1 MDGATRRKWIGQSV
15 NRVEDPGLI
24 TGRGG
29 YIDDIRLPRMLHA
42 AAVHSPFPHARVGR
56 IDAEA
61 ARRLPGV
68 VAVVTG
74 QESLPLIGTLPPGPM
89 GERTPYPA
97 ICTDKVRHIG
107 EIVAVVA
114 ATDRYIAEDAAALIE
129 VDYEP
134 LDAVTDIASA
144 IAPGAPLVHE
154 TMGCNILYD
163 KDWTFGDVEGDF
175 AGAEHV
181 VRDHLRWRRSS
192 AQPIETP
199 GAIVDFN
206 PVSQEM
212 TIWTNEKAWPQRQF
226 ELSDLFK
233 IQSNKLHLVPV
244 PAGGS
249 FGSKDEMFKVV
260 AIAGLLAKVCG
271 RPVKYL
277 EDRVENLLNADCDGP
292 DREYDVEMALMND
305 GTIRSMRIFVADD
318 FGAYFQRGTGHH
330 GNALSQ
336 LQGPYLITSCSYRL
350 QCVVT
355 NKNQQGAYRGFG
367 AGEANW
373 MLERMVDLAAR
384 ELKIDPAEIRRR
396 NFINKDQFPFKSL
409 TGNVY
414 DSGDYHAVLDK
425 ALQLSH
431 YSEWREKQKQLR
443 AEGAHIGIGIVSC
456 QLRSVFSPSENWIM
470 NDDYMDHIKKGN
482 SSSPESITLS
492 VDVFGKLTA
501 TLYSFAFWGNSPGT
515 VVAQM
520 VADEFDVKPDEVSV
534 VYASP
539 MGAMPAVGPGGSRL
553 TVMLA
558 GAVVG
563 ASKRVR
569 EKALR
574 VGAQI
579 LGVGPNEVEWADG
592 TIRCIADH
600 SKFETLAEV
609 SRMVRMHADGLSTPA
624 PGAPDREGFESGLE
638 ASFTYDHPYSRLP
651 KPDRSDLGVFYPIMA
666 HTCHI
671 AVVEVDPETGGVSFL
686 GYYVVQDSGTIVN
699 PKSLEGMVIGGTV
712 QGIGSALTEEC
723 IYTED
728 GQLLSASFQDYLIPT
743 AMEAPPKIEVGFVET
758 PSPFTAYGIK
768 GGGESGRM
776 AAPAAVLAAIEDA
789 LSPLAIRVRE
799 VPATPMRI
807 RALIDAASA
816 SSVPSTEE

>member
-1 MDGATRRKWIGQSV
+1 MDATTRRKWVGQSV
-15 NRVEDPGLI
+15 GRLEDPRLI

-42 AAVHSPFPHARVGR
+42 AVVHSPFPHARVGR

-61 ARRLPGV
+61 ARSVRGV

-74 QESLPLIGTLPPGPM
+74 PESLALIGTLPPGPM
-89 GERTPYPA
+89 GSRTPYPA

-107 EIVAVVA
+107 EIVAAVA

-144 IAPGAPLVHE
+144 IAPGAPLVQE
-154 TMGCNILYD
+154 AMGSNVVYD
-163 KDWTFGDVEGDF
+163 REWTFGDVEADF
-175 AGAEHV
+175 AGADRV
-181 VRDHLRWRRSS
+181 VHDHLRWRRSS

-226 ELSDLFK
+226 ELAELFK
-233 IQSNKLHLVPV
+233 VASNKLHLVPV

-260 AIAGLLAKVCG
+260 AIAGMLAKVVG

-292 DREYDVEMALMND
+292 DREYEVELAVMND
-305 GTIRSMRIFVADD
+305 GTIRSMRVFVADD
-318 FGAYFQRGTGHH
+318 YGAYFQRGTGHH
-330 GNALSQ
+330 GNLFAQ
-336 LQGPYLITSCSYRL
+336 LQGPYRITSCGYHLR
-350 QCVVT
+350 CVLT
-355 NKNQQGAYRGFG
+355 NKNQQGAFRGFG

-384 ELKIDPAEIRRR
+384 ELSMDPVEIRRR
-396 NFINKDQFPFKSL
+396 NFIGKDEFPFKSL
-409 TGNVY
+409 TGNIY
-414 DSGDYHAVLDK
+414 DSGDYEGVLDK
-425 ALQLSH
+425 ALELSH
-431 YSEWREKQKQLR
+431 YAEWREKQKQLR
-443 AEGAHIGIGIVSC
+443 AEGRHIGVGIASC

-470 NDDYMDHIKKGN
+470 NDDYMEKMKTGP

-492 VDVFGKLTA
+492 VDVLGRLTA
-501 TLYSFAFWGNSPGT
+501 TLYSYAFWGNSPET

-520 VADEFDVKPDEVSV
+520 VADEFDIKPDEVSV

-539 MGAMPAVGPGGSRL
+539 MGAMPGVGPGGSRL

-563 ASKRVR
+563 AAKKVR

-574 VGAQI
+574 VGAQM
-579 LGVGPNEVEWADG
+579 LGVGADEVEWADG
-592 TIRCIADH
+592 AIRCIADH
-600 SKFETLAEV
+600 FRIKTLAEV
-609 SRMVRMHADGLSTPA
+609 SRTVRLHTHSLSTPP

-638 ASFTYDHPYSRLP
+638 ASFTYDHPYNRLP

-686 GYYVVQDSGTIVN
+686 GYYAVQDSGTVVN
-699 PKSLEGMVIGGTV
+699 PKSLEGMVIGGSV
-712 QGIGSALTEEC
+712 QGIGTALTEEC
-723 IYTED
+723 VYTDD
-728 GQLLSASFQDYLIPT
+728 GQLLSASFQDYLLPT
-743 AMEAPPKIEVGFVET
+743 AMEAPPEIKVAFHET
-758 PSPFTAYGIK
+758 PSPFTAYGVK

-776 AAPAAVLAAIEDA
+776 AAPAVVPAAIEDA
-789 LSPLAIRVRE
+789 LSPWGVRVRE
-799 VPATPMRI
+799 IPATPMRI
-807 RALIDAASA
+807 RALIDAASGGPA
-816 SSVPSTEE
+816 